1 MSHQLNQVK
10 ARYPVGRVL
19 YYVGKKD
26 GLIIVGNPDTHHKL
40 RNGKPEGIYLF
51 SELYSKRK
59 KLLEFTQSEVEHSGK
74 FKEHANI

>member
-1 MSHQLNQVK
+1 MSQQLNQVK

-19 YYVGKKD
+19 YYQNKKD
-26 GLIIVGNPDTHHKL
+26 GLIIIGNPDTHHKL
-40 RNGKPEGIYLF
+40 RNGKPEGFYVF

-59 KLLEFTQSEVEHSGK
+59 KYLEFSQSEVENSGN